1 MSVYV
6 QEYSDI
12 LVEELT
18 HREEQIR
25 EKDMKN
31 KFISTL
37 LAVQSRIRSLQ
48 QGKARKNTASA
59 LTGKV
64 LANVCYC
71 TVCPSQLPFRHILFL
86 AQSLVNESF
95 QSCIQQITL

>member
-1 MSVYV
+1 MSIYV

-71 TVCPSQLPFRHILFL
+71 MSLSTAFSSYPF
-86 AQSLVNESF
+86 SGSVSSE
-95 QSCIQQITL
+95 